1 MARSFKPKLELPAN
15 WTREPKFVIRA
26 VLGVLL
32 FANLVAA
39 WMVFFPVGGSAERL
53 EEQIATLRTQIQ
65 QRQASVKRLEQ
76 IVDRVQHAKQG
87 TDTFISSYFLTSRTK
102 SSTVVSEL
110 VKLAKESG
118 MKPKEH
124 AFAFD
129 PIEGSDDLSMMTIT
143 GGYEGTYGDL
153 VQFIN
158 RLDKSPRFLI
168 VDSLNASP
176 IQGSKNLSVALK
188 MNTFVHEDNSLRP
201 APAAAQTVAE
211 VRP

>member
-1 MARSFKPKLELPAN
+1 MARSFKLKLELPAN
-15 WTREPKFVIRA
+15 WTREPKFVLRF
-26 VLGVLL
+26 VLGALL
-32 FANLVAA
+32 VANLGAA
-39 WMVFFPVGGSAERL
+39 WMVFSPVGGSAEEL
-53 EEQIATLRTQIQ
+53 DAQIATLRIQIQ
-65 QRQASVKRLEQ
+65 QRQAAVTRLQQ
-76 IVDRVQHAKQG
+76 IVGRVAQARLG
-87 TDTFISSYFLTSRTK
+87 TDKFLSGYFLTSRTK

-110 VKLAKESG
+110 IKLAKEAG

-143 GGYEGTYGDL
+143 GGYEGTYSDL
-153 VQFIN
+153 VQFMN

-176 IQGSKNLSVALK
+176 IQGTKNLSVALK
-188 MNTFVHEDNSLRP
+188 MNTFVRDDNTLRP
-201 APAAAQTVAE
+201 VTAPQAVAQ